1 MKALV
6 YLLLGAAAWAGEARY
21 ARLGEFRGR
30 VDVQLGPAD
39 PWFAAERNLP
49 LVEGSWL
56 RTAPDARLEIELDD
70 GGVFRLGPDSLGA
83 LSDYARLSTGQH
95 ITLLTLDR
103 GRAYFTGGAVG
114 NDSLI
119 LAVPGAQVSFQHA
132 AKVRV
137 DIDPDLSRISVLEG
151 SVRFSSA
158 AAEMDLASGQ
168 TARIEPA
175 NPARFVLDRD
185 LAAAD
190 LDAWNAELDKALV
203 STNSVVIVAER
214 YGLADLDTGGEW
226 IHTDELGSAWKPKV
240 NAAWAPFQN
249 GRWVWYRSLGYTWI
263 GSDPWG
269 WLPYHH
275 GRWAHRG
282 DLGWLWVPSA
292 SQVFKPGEVYWLRG
306 ANFVGWGPLAPGE
319 PYPPQ
324 PDAVPPRQFLD
335 AYTTYAAF
343 TAGAS
348 VIDPAGFTARP
359 KEPLK
364 MAAFCAALPS
374 PPLEAARLDAQ
385 RPLLAAGG
393 ARVVPLLADVAYQGA
408 TDGPPPMPAYAPEA
422 SPAPDEAVAPAI
434 AENPPDQPD
443 DGGAAAEPYPLL
455 VIIQRAGRS
464 PRTRAAV
471 KPKTTATDVTAHR
484 TAAPPAPSPTAPT
497 APERQPTA
505 PAPPVSRRWPP
516 TEYPLYRK
524 ALADSADPKQQLL
537 DLETWRRQFPAT
549 EHEAYRIA
557 LYVNAF
563 SRLTPPQ
570 FDKAIEFAAPLLE
583 RDPHTWFDDNDTGR
597 ALAVLYKITVSAQ
610 RLPAISLSQLRICQ
624 RAARELLLRL
634 PEFFGDTSRPSG
646 ISEQMW
652 ANAAAEM
659 VSAAK
664 RTLALKSADNR

>member
-6 YLLLGAAAWAGEARY
+6 YLLLGTVAWAGEVRY

-49 LVEGSWL
+49 LVEGSWF
-56 RTAPDARLEIELDD
+56 RTAPEARLEIELDD

-83 LSDYARLSTGQH
+83 LSDYVRLSTGQH

-119 LAVPGAQVSFQHA
+119 LAVPGAQVSFQHT

-137 DIDPDLSRISVLEG
+137 DMDPDLSRISVLEG
-151 SVRFSSA
+151 SVRFSSP
-158 AAEMDLASGQ
+158 AAELDLASGQ

-190 LDAWNAELDKALV
+190 LDAWSAERDKALV
-203 STNSVVIVAER
+203 STNSVVNVAER

-226 IHTDELGSAWKPKV
+226 IHTDELGPVWKPKV
-240 NAAWAPFQN
+240 NGSWAPFQN
-249 GRWVWYRSLGYTWI
+249 GRWVWYRSLGFTWI
-263 GSDPWG
+263 SGDPWG

-282 DLGWLWVPSA
+282 DLGWFWMPSG

-306 ANFVGWGPLAPGE
+306 AKFVGWGPLAPGE
-319 PYPPQ
+319 PYRPQ
-324 PDAVPPRQFLD
+324 PDGVPPQQFLD

-364 MAAFCAALPS
+364 TAAFCAALPS

-393 ARVVPLLADVAYQGA
+393 ARVLPVIPDVAYQGA
-408 TDGPPPMPAYAPEA
+408 NDGPQPMPAYAPEVPPESA
-422 SPAPDEAVAPAI
+422 EAAAPAI

-455 VIIQRAGRS
+455 VIIQRAGRR
-464 PRTRAAV
+464 PRTRAAE

-484 TAAPPAPSPTAPT
+484 TAAPTAPPPA
-497 APERQPTA
+497 APE
-505 PAPPVSRRWPP
+505 PPVIRRWPP

-524 ALADSADPKQQLL
+524 VLADSADPKQQLL
-537 DLETWRRQFPAT
+537 DLETWKRQFPAT

-557 LYVNAF
+557 LYLDAF

-570 FDKAIEFAAPLLE
+570 FGKVIEFAAPLLE
-583 RDPHTWFDDNDTGR
+583 RDPHSWFDDNDTGR
-597 ALAVLYKITVSAQ
+597 AVAVLYKITVIAQ
-610 RLPAISLSQLRICQ
+610 RLPTVSPSQLRICQ
-624 RAARELLLRL
+624 RAARELLKYL
-634 PEFFGDTSRPSG
+634 PEFFGGTARPPG
-646 ISEQMW
+646 VSEQVW

-659 VSAAK
+659 ASAAK
-664 RTLALKSADNR
+664 QTLALKSADNQ